1 MSQLP
6 APVQQE
12 GPFRFTA
19 GDPSVPAL
27 SGSLSSIIRRIEDTI
42 DLETAAIRKDTGFDL
57 AASNARKSRYLYE
70 LNRAASGLSPQ
81 NLSDEHR
88 EALLRLRTKL
98 EVNEQTIL
106 AHLNAV
112 TEVAGML
119 QEAIQQAEADGT
131 YSAAEFNRA

>member
-6 APVQQE
+6 APARPE

-19 GDPSVPAL
+19 GDSSGPAL

-70 LNRAASGLSPQ
+70 LNRAATGLSPQ
-81 NLSDEHR
+81 NLSDEHV
-88 EALLRLRTKL
+88 EGLKRLRTKL
-98 EVNEQTIL
+98 EINEQTIL

-131 YSAAEFNRA
+131 YSASEFNRD